1 MGEEPSSLFKPFHA
15 PPVAQITTRS
25 AGSQT
30 KDSLQMSNS
39 SSNFEDAFDQLG
51 LSLEE
56 VEAFQ
61 LAKRAKKVAN
71 SEVCACGHA
80 MNKHT
85 QYESGH
91 WDCHTAK
98 MWCPCQ
104 EPIPV
109 LVADDT
115 KYFMTKTHGY
125 GAKHALATGLLRC
138 RQKGVKTRMIVE
150 PICFKCERETDNLF
164 PAAINRENRLVD
176 VPADRNGIFCI
187 ECIYAFQGIQVE
199 IA

>member
-1 MGEEPSSLFKPFHA
+1 M
-15 PPVAQITTRS
+15 
-25 AGSQT
+25 
-30 KDSLQMSNS
+30 KDSS
-39 SSNFEDAFDQLG
+39 SEYEDAFDQLG

-61 LAKRAKKVAN
+61 QANRAKKIAN

-85 QYESGH
+85 KYESGH
-91 WDCHTAK
+91 WSCHTAK
-98 MWCPCQ
+98 MFCPCQ

-125 GAKHALATGLLRC
+125 GARHALATGLLRC

-150 PICFKCERETDNLF
+150 PRCFKCDRQTENLF
-164 PAAINRENRLVD
+164 PAAINRENRLVN

-187 ECIYAFQGIQVE
+187 ECIYAFQGIPVVNL
-199 IA
+199 